1 MKCSKN
7 GALSSARASEM
18 AFARAEN
25 FFGPAARNTR
35 VDGENLTYFPQGA
48 PCLPRTFRY
57 HLSMAASSDDVF
69 EALRKIKFPGF
80 SRDIVSFGVVREV
93 EIVDGRTVVTL
104 APPAGTPDLV
114 DKITP
119 EIESVVNGL
128 PGAAPLKIA
137 LVEAKPNPAQ
147 ARQPATPS
155 NNQGNAAGQAPQRS
169 GPQPIEGV
177 KKIIAVASGKGG
189 VGKSTVATNLALAL
203 REHGS
208 VGLMDTD
215 IYGPSAPVLLDAED
229 EKAQVTQ
236 EKRIVPVQTH
246 GIAMVSMALF
256 VERERP
262 IIWRGPMLTK
272 LVNEFIRNTE
282 WGELDYL
289 VLDLPPGTGD
299 VQLTLSQ
306 TLRMD
311 GGLIVTTPQDVALAD
326 VRRGV
331 RMFKQMHVP
340 VLGVV
345 ENMSGIVCR
354 HCGKESNVFGRGGGA
369 RIAKELDLPF
379 LGEIP
384 LNSMIRKQGDAG
396 SPIVAACPEDPIAE
410 RFRQITAQVAK
421 V

>member
-1 MKCSKN
+1 
-7 GALSSARASEM
+7 
-18 AFARAEN
+18 
-25 FFGPAARNTR
+25 
-35 VDGENLTYFPQGA
+35 
-48 PCLPRTFRY
+48 
-57 HLSMAASSDDVF
+57 
-69 EALRKIKFPGF
+69 
-80 SRDIVSFGVVREV
+80 
-93 EIVDGRTVVTL
+93 
-104 APPAGTPDLV
+104 
-114 DKITP
+114 
-119 EIESVVNGL
+119 
-128 PGAAPLKIA
+128 
-137 LVEAKPNPAQ
+137 
-147 ARQPATPS
+147 
-155 NNQGNAAGQAPQRS
+155 
-169 GPQPIEGV
+169 
-177 KKIIAVASGKGG
+177 
-189 VGKSTVATNLALAL
+189 
-203 REHGS
+203 
-208 VGLMDTD
+208 
-215 IYGPSAPVLLDAED
+215 
-229 EKAQVTQ
+229 
-236 EKRIVPVQTH
+236 
-246 GIAMVSMALF
+246 
-256 VERERP
+256 
-262 IIWRGPMLTK
+262 MLTK

-282 WGELDYL
+282 WGDLDYL

-311 GGLIVTTPQDVALAD
+311 GGVIVTTPQDVALAD

-410 RFRQITAQVAK
+410 RFRQITAQVAN

>member
-1 MKCSKN
+1 MPHK
-7 GALSSARASEM
+7 ARAD
-18 AFARAEN
+18 AFCDKLFN
-25 FFGPAARNTR
+25 
-35 VDGENLTYFPQGA
+35 
-48 PCLPRTFRY
+48 PRPRLDDDSTF
-57 HLSMAASSDDVF
+57 
-69 EALRKIKFPGF
+69 
-80 SRDIVSFGVVREV
+80 
-93 EIVDGRTVVTL
+93 
-104 APPAGTPDLV
+104 
-114 DKITP
+114 
-119 EIESVVNGL
+119 
-128 PGAAPLKIA
+128 
-137 LVEAKPNPAQ
+137 
-147 ARQPATPS
+147 
-155 NNQGNAAGQAPQRS
+155 
-169 GPQPIEGV
+169 
-177 KKIIAVASGKGG
+177 
-189 VGKSTVATNLALAL
+189 
-203 REHGS
+203 
-208 VGLMDTD
+208 
-215 IYGPSAPVLLDAED
+215 
-229 EKAQVTQ
+229 
-236 EKRIVPVQTH
+236 
-246 GIAMVSMALF
+246 AMVSMALF

>member
-1 MKCSKN
+1 
-7 GALSSARASEM
+7 
-18 AFARAEN
+18 
-25 FFGPAARNTR
+25 
-35 VDGENLTYFPQGA
+35 
-48 PCLPRTFRY
+48 
-57 HLSMAASSDDVF
+57 MAASSDEIFD
-69 EALRKIKFPGF
+69 ALRKVKFPGF
-80 SRDIVSFGVVREV
+80 SRDIVSFGVVRQV
-93 EIVDGRTVVTL
+93 EIIDGQTVVTL

-119 EIESVVNGL
+119 EIETVVAGT
-128 PGAAPLKIA
+128 PGAAPLRIE
-137 LVEAKPNPAQ
+137 LVESKPNPAQ
-147 ARQPATPS
+147 APQPAAS
-155 NNQGNAAGQAPQRS
+155 GHDHQHAHAPKPS

-177 KKIIAVASGKGG
+177 KQIIAVASGKGG
-189 VGKSTVATNLALAL
+189 VGKSTIAVNLAMAL

-215 IYGPSAPVLLDAED
+215 IYGPSAPILLAAEE

-236 EKRIVPVQTH
+236 EKRIVPVRAH

-306 TLRMD
+306 TLRID
-311 GGLIVTTPQDVALAD
+311 GGVIVTTPQDVALAD

-340 VLGVV
+340 ILGVV
-345 ENMSGIVCR
+345 ENMSGMVCR
-354 HCGKESNVFGRGGGA
+354 NCGAESDIFGRGGGA
-369 RIAKELDLPF
+369 RIAQELDLPF

-384 LNSMIRKQGDAG
+384 LNPAIREQSDAG
-396 SPIVAACPEDPIAE
+396 EPVVIARPEDPVSE
-410 RFRQITAQVAK
+410 RFHQITAQITTQLTAGGK
-421 V
+421 PSTGD

>member
-1 MKCSKN
+1 
-7 GALSSARASEM
+7 
-18 AFARAEN
+18 
-25 FFGPAARNTR
+25 
-35 VDGENLTYFPQGA
+35 
-48 PCLPRTFRY
+48 
-57 HLSMAASSDDVF
+57 MAASSDEIF
-69 EALRKIKFPGF
+69 EALRKVKFPGF
-80 SRDIVSFGVVREV
+80 SRDIVSFGVVRDVQIAE
-93 EIVDGRTVVTL
+93 GQTVVTL

-114 DKITP
+114 EKISP
-119 EIESVVNGL
+119 EIESVVASL
-128 PGAAPLKIA
+128 PGAPPLKITI
-137 LVEAKPNPAQ
+137 VEAKPNPAQ
-147 ARQPATPS
+147 SRQPAGPS
-155 NNQGNAAGQAPQRS
+155 EEKGRAPEPGHAHPPKRS

-189 VGKSTVATNLALAL
+189 VGKSTVAANLALAL
-203 REHGS
+203 RDHGS

-215 IYGPSAPVLLDAED
+215 IYGPSAPLLLGAED

-236 EKRIVPVQTH
+236 AKRIVPVQTH

-282 WGELDYL
+282 WGDLDYL

-311 GGLIVTTPQDVALAD
+311 GGVIVTTPQDVALAD

-331 RMFKQMHVP
+331 RMFKQMQVP

-354 HCGKESNVFGRGGGA
+354 HCGKKSNVFGRGGGA
-369 RIAKELDLPF
+369 RIAEELQLPF

-384 LNSMIRKQGDAG
+384 LNPVVREQGDAG
-396 SPIVAACPEDPIAE
+396 DPVVVARPDDPIAE
-410 RFRQITAQVAK
+410 RFRQITEQVAS